1 MGPVIWFVTGLW
13 VGILPS
19 PFAKASAGQAEAQR
33 AQSQTA
39 EHATFAKTSKSL
51 AAARP
56 QDFFKR
62 SRLRKINNFFSGKG
76 WTSLD

>member
-1 MGPVIWFVTGLW
+1 MGPVIWFVTGL
-13 VGILPS
+13 S
-19 PFAKASAGQAEAQR
+19 PGSFTTEAQR